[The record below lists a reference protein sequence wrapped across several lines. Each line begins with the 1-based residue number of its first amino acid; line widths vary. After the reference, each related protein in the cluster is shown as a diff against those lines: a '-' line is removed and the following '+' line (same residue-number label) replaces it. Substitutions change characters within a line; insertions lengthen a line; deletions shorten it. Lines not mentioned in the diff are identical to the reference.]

1 LCTSMPIYFLLSIEG
16 RSFLWGLRQPP
27 KPYSKRG
34 ALLYCVV
41 PDYRRSEVILYLSG
55 SANQA
60 VAD

>member
-41 PDYRRSEVILYLSG
+41 PDNRKLESEAS
-55 SANQA
+55 
-60 VAD
+60 